1 MQIVSALLSRL
12 FGMIAAATSQA
23 SKKPFV
29 ANSTQFVN
37 TAPCF
42 ILAIEI
48 WHRDKLNYAPT
59 IIWLLF
65 CRYYRFFGGAF
76 VVIQIQYTQNNQIKN
91 MRNASSHLIEI
102 IRLFFLQKVFDC
114 CRFWTGYNI
123 TIFSIKLPHIYLINS
138 MYFRMS
144 HALQMCCNS
153 KYDK

>member
-1 MQIVSALLSRL
+1 MCNESFTLNSLIWMQIVSALLSRL

-42 ILAIEI
+42 ILAIKI

-102 IRLFFLQKVFDC
+102 IRLLFCKRSLIVVVFGQVTILPFFQ
-114 CRFWTGYNI
+114 
-123 TIFSIKLPHIYLINS
+123 
-138 MYFRMS
+138 
-144 HALQMCCNS
+144 
-153 KYDK
+153 